1 MICFDLIG
9 FYLEFLVKK
18 YGAWLHKCMK
28 SKSSNFDGVI
38 MKNVF
43 PNITGSFTTRRWG
56 NDGMLSHNHKGAFS
70 GSLYTYNTIGVMSSG
85 IEHPSS
91 QLNSFAANKSNSI
104 YKSATAQPSSI
115 RVLSIVR
122 T

>member
-43 PNITGSFTTRRWG
+43 PNITGELNNTVWAIDKNTHGVFKTKATG
-56 NDGMLSHNHKGAFS
+56 NLILA
-70 GSLYTYNTIGVMSSG
+70 GS
-85 IEHPSS
+85 
-91 QLNSFAANKSNSI
+91 SNSD
-104 YKSATAQPSSI
+104 KFGAWHLTFNANNSSVFFG
-115 RVLSIVR
+115 RSSTVQVCSVRLFSIVR

>member
-9 FYLEFLVKK
+9 FYLESLVKK

-43 PNITGSFTTRRWG
+43 PNITGSCATSVFTSFMPIRFEGCIDMQWSGQG
-56 NDGMLSHNHKGAFS
+56 NSAGVEL
-70 GSLYTYNTIGVMSSG
+70 TNTGDIR
-85 IEHPSS
+85 
-91 QLNSFAANKSNSI
+91 FKASNSNFI
-104 YKSATAQPSSI
+104 YNGNTVQVSSA
-115 RVLSIVR
+115 RVLMVCR